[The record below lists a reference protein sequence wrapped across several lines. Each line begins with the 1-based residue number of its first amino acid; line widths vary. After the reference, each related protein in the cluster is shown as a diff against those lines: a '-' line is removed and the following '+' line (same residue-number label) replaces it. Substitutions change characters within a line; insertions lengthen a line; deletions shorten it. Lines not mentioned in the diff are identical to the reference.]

1 MILVINQRLEGFSF
15 LSPISSSRPIGTGSP
30 SYTHHGNDA
39 LAEGNVD
46 ADGDNDGFPPPTFDM
61 SIFRH
66 VILTKVKLRNQHHWA
81 YDMIGAQ
88 FAYKQGE
95 LEDEIG
101 DRN

>member
-1 MILVINQRLEGFSF
+1 MNNTAPDSQTNKRFTNLLTALPFLFLQSSAFDKLQLRERSENFKNLMIEGKNDD
-15 LSPISSSRPIGTGSP
+15 IGNGSP

-66 VILTKVKLRNQHHWA
+66 VILTKV
-81 YDMIGAQ
+81 
-88 FAYKQGE
+88 
-95 LEDEIG
+95 
-101 DRN
+101 